1 MPRSIA
7 TRVRRLGAAMR
18 CASRRVSA
26 KMTASRLRHDGN
38 REVGRNLYPKGVK
51 ISDAEMETLNIRRD
65 KFATD

>member
-1 MPRSIA
+1 
-7 TRVRRLGAAMR
+7 
-18 CASRRVSA
+18 
-26 KMTASRLRHDGN
+26 MTASRLRHDGN